1 MLLRSVGEDAA
12 IALDS
17 IRANKLRSAL
27 TILGVV
33 IGVTTVMAVASLV
46 QGIRRQIFNAIE
58 VAGPTTFYII
68 RYFSQTPVNPD
79 RLPYEVRIRP
89 VLQRSDAEAVRR
101 LPEVR
106 YAGIWVQV
114 FQKIEYQGVRTQ
126 QVIVFGA
133 DDRYMDIQGGTLL
146 RGRLFTRAELTGEP
160 VIVLES
166 AVADRLFGR
175 LDPLGK
181 QVRVGGRSL
190 RVIGILEKPSNI
202 FEPPGQNTGG
212 VVPFATARESFE
224 YDETNALF
232 IAVKPWSGI
241 AVGSAM
247 DAVTVA
253 LRRVRNLRPGDP
265 NTFDLITQDQIL
277 DVVGNFTSYF
287 FLAMVAL
294 SSVALL
300 VGGIGV
306 MAIMMV
312 SVSDRTKEI
321 GLRKALGATRRE
333 VLWQFL
339 VEAAT
344 LTLVGGALG
353 IVFGL
358 LAGMLLKAAMS
369 LESAVPLWSIA
380 LACGVSVTIGL
391 VFGLLPANRA
401 ARMDPV
407 EAVSYTHLTLPTILR
422 V

>member
-1 MLLRSVGEDAA
+1 MILPNVAEGVA
-12 IALDS
+12 IALDA
-17 IRANKLRSAL
+17 IRANKLRSLL

-58 VAGPTTFYII
+58 VAGPTTFYVV
-68 RYFSQTPVNPD
+68 RYFSQTPLNPD

-89 VLQRSDAEAVRR
+89 VLQRADAVAVARM
-101 LPEVR
+101 EEIR

-114 FQKIEYQGVRTQ
+114 FQKVEFQGVRTQ
-126 QVIVFGA
+126 QVVIFGA

-146 RGRLFTRAELTGEP
+146 RGRMFSRAELTGEP
-160 VIVLES
+160 VIVLEQ
-166 AVADRLFGR
+166 ATAQRVFGR
-175 LDPLGK
+175 LDPLDQ
-181 QVRVGGRSL
+181 QVRVGGASF
-190 RVIGILEKPSNI
+190 RVIGIYERPANI
-202 FEPPGQNTGG
+202 FEPPGQETGG
-212 VVPFATARESFE
+212 IVPFAAARERFQ
-224 YDETNALF
+224 YDETNSLF
-232 IAVKPWSGI
+232 IAVKPRTG
-241 AVGSAM
+241 VTVEQAM
-247 DAVTVA
+247 DAVTIA
-253 LRRVRNLRPGDP
+253 LRRARNLRPGMP

-277 DVVGNFTSYF
+277 DVIGKFTSYF
-287 FLAMVAL
+287 FLAMVSL

-312 SVSDRTKEI
+312 SVTDRTREI

-344 LTLVGGALG
+344 LTMVGGAVG

-358 LAGMLLKAAMS
+358 LVGAVLKAAMG
-369 LESAVPLWSIA
+369 LDSAVPLWSIA
-380 LACGVSVTIGL
+380 LACGVSVAIGL
-391 VFGLLPANRA
+391 VFGLIPANRA

-407 EAVSYTHLTLPTILR
+407 EALR
-422 V
+422 RE

>member
-1 MLLRSVGEDAA
+1 MLPRSIGEGAA

-46 QGIRRQIFNAIE
+46 QGIRQQIFNAIE

-68 RYFSQTPVNPD
+68 RYFSQTPINPD

-89 VLQRSDAEAVRR
+89 VLQRSDADAVRR

-114 FQKIEYQGVRTQ
+114 FQKIEYQGARTQ

-133 DDRYMDIQGGTLL
+133 DDRYMEIQGGTLL
-146 RGRLFTRAELTGEP
+146 RGRFFSRAELTGEP
-160 VIVLES
+160 VMVLET

-190 RVIGILEKPSNI
+190 RVIGVFEKPSNI
-202 FEPPGQNTGG
+202 FEPPGQATGG

-232 IAVKPWSGI
+232 IAVKPRSGI
-241 AVGSAM
+241 TVGPAM

-369 LESAVPLWSIA
+369 LESAVPLWSIV
-380 LACGVSVTIGL
+380 LACGVSVAIGL

-407 EAVSYTHLTLPTILR
+407 EALR
-422 V
+422 HE